1 MNPRTVR
8 QLRAAAGI
16 SQSELA
22 KRAGLHEDTIARI
35 ERGLEAMPET
45 MGAIRLALMAALDEA
60 RTRLVEAEHA
70 LGRSA

>member
-1 MNPRTVR
+1 MNPRTIR

-16 SQSELA
+16 SQSDLA

-45 MGAIRLALMAALDEA
+45 MGAIRLALMKALEEA
-60 RTRLVEAEHA
+60 KTRLADAEHA
-70 LGRSA
+70 LAKSA